1 MSIKTFCSTLSK
13 VWLQPEKRLV
23 VKKHFFEK
31 NFVKET
37 RNLSRLRDIPNIVQT
52 TKFSN
57 DDFKD
62 SFTLVLQYN
71 GQDLLEFKKAND
83 IDEVRAKNMFRQMVQ
98 ILFTLEENG
107 FKHRDVKTENFVIDT
122 NNVIT
127 LIDVVTVTHQT
138 DSFYNEREGTPF
150 YMSPEALFQKY
161 HGEKSDVWSLGVV
174 FYTLLFDTYPH
185 RSLQEVVLGGSD
197 FSALLRKRLHSTIS
211 SDLKDLLVGMLRVEA
226 SARLSFKEVLEHSWF
241 QDKKRSAAVMTIDT
255 VDDHINKKVKT

>member
-13 VWLQPEKRLV
+13 VWLLPEKRLV

-31 NFVKET
+31 NFAKET
-37 RNLSRLRDIPNIVQT
+37 RNLSRLRDIQNIVQT

-62 SFTLVLQYN
+62 SFTLLLQYS

-150 YMSPEALFQKY
+150 YMSPETLFQKY

-174 FYTLLFDTYPH
+174 FHTLLFNTYPH
-185 RSLQEVVLGGSD
+185 RSLQEVVPGSD
-197 FSALLRKRLHSTIS
+197 FSALLRKRLQSTIS

-241 QDKKRSAAVMTIDT
+241 QHKKRSAAVMTIDT
-255 VDDHINKKVKT
+255 VDHINKKVKT